1 MPDLKIHFYTGLG
14 NLVACA
20 AAAAYVGTV
29 ADLRERLQAAVG
41 AAYRLEQELG
51 GGGMSRVFAATDTA
65 LGRRVVLKVLPP
77 DLAAGV
83 NRDRF
88 LREIQLAASLQHPHI
103 VPLLSAGYEDDLA
116 YYTMPLI
123 EGESLRAKL
132 GRGGE
137 LPVAD
142 VVWVLR
148 DVLDALTYAHAH
160 GIVHR
165 DIKPDNVLLSGHH
178 ALVTDFGV
186 AKAISEATGAS
197 SLTSAGVALGTPA
210 YMAPEQVAADPHTDH
225 RCDLY
230 AVGVLG
236 YEMLAGRPPFAGATP
251 QQVLAA
257 QVTRTPERV
266 TLHRPAVPPTLED
279 MIMRCLEKAPA
290 DRWQSADELLSHL
303 EAIRTPVVPALEGT
317 RRKGRRWRVASRPA
331 RALAVGTAVVALAAI
346 AAMWHP
352 WRRPARAA
360 PGADVASVAVL
371 PFDNLTGNPSDRY
384 LSDGMTEEVIGQL
397 AQVRG
402 LKVISRTSSEALKGI
417 RLTLRQIADTL
428 GVRHILEGS
437 VRHAGNR
444 IRVAVDLIDATSD
457 AHVWASSYDRD
468 LTDVFAVQEEI
479 ARHVADSLVRTVG
492 IRPTLSHG
500 SRTERAGAYEAYLSA
515 RSLIYRRTREGLR
528 GAKEQFERA
537 IALDPTYAPAYAG
550 LASVYPLWA
559 TFAYS
564 GIDFYEGYGQ
574 AIAKADRAIAL
585 DPELAEAYATRGY
598 IMTRAW
604 GPAGEIAADFN
615 RALELRPN
623 SADVHQWY
631 ARFLTRQERYDE
643 ALAEVER
650 AVALDPLAP
659 GVRVAFA
666 LDALAAR
673 RYDVAAQEAERVVAL
688 EPSLVAGR
696 ALQGLGNLLS
706 GHPDR
711 CATLGLGPYV
721 GVRAMCL
728 HSLGKVGEAARLADS
743 LHAAFAAGATHDSA
757 FSPVLAARG
766 LAEYYAWTGDARQAL
781 TWLERAYA
789 ISPEGEFL
797 GLIATGIY
805 DRVREDPRFK
815 AGLERER
822 IRIYDRV
829 RRARREVGP

>member
-1 MPDLKIHFYTGLG
+1 
-14 NLVACA
+14 
-20 AAAAYVGTV
+20 
-29 ADLRERLQAAVG
+29 
-41 AAYRLEQELG
+41 
-51 GGGMSRVFAATDTA
+51 MSRVFAATDTA

-230 AVGVLG
+230 AVGVVG

-317 RRKGRRWRVASRPA
+317 RRKARRWRVASGPA
-331 RALAVGTAVVALAAI
+331 RALAVGTSVVALAAI
-346 AAMWHP
+346 AAVWHP
-352 WRRPARAA
+352 WRRPARATA
-360 PGADVASVAVL
+360 LEADVASVAVL

-402 LKVISRTSSEALKGI
+402 LKVISRTSTEALKGVH
-417 RLTLRQIADTL
+417 LTLRQIADTL

-444 IRVAVDLIDATSD
+444 IRVAVDLIDATTD

-479 ARHVADSLVRTVG
+479 ARHVADSLVSTVG
-492 IRPTLSHG
+492 VRPTVG
-500 SRTERAGAYEAYLSA
+500 RVSRTEHPGAYEAYLA
-515 RSLIYRRTREGLR
+515 GRYLLYRRTREGLR
-528 GAKEQFERA
+528 GALAQFQQA
-537 IALDPTYAPAYAG
+537 IAQDSTYAPAYAG
-550 LASVYPLWA
+550 LATVYQLWV
-559 TFAYS
+559 FYAYP
-564 GIDFYEGYGQ
+564 GINFYEAEGR
-574 AIAKADRAIAL
+574 AVAMADRAIAL
-585 DPELAEAYATRGY
+585 DSDLAEAYAARGWA
-598 IMTRAW
+598 MTRAW
-604 GPAGEIAADFN
+604 APAQVISPDFQ

-623 SADVHQWY
+623 SPDVHQWY
-631 ARFLTRQERYDE
+631 AGFLAREGRNDE
-643 ALAEVER
+643 AIAEVER

-659 GVRVAFA
+659 GVRVAVSIIA
-666 LDALAAR
+666 LTSR
-673 RYDVAAQEAERVVAL
+673 RYDVAEQEGAQAVAL
-688 EPSLVAGR
+688 EPSLKHPR
-696 ALQGLGNLLS
+696 ALQALGDLLS
-706 GHPDR
+706 GNPDR
-711 CATLGLGPYV
+711 CASLSLGPYV

-728 HSLGKVGEAARLADS
+728 HSLGRFGEAARIADS
-743 LHAAFAAGATHDSA
+743 LRVTFAAGTVGNSA

-766 LAEYYAWTGDARQAL
+766 VAEYQAWTGHAAESL
-781 TWLERAYA
+781 AWLERAYA
-789 ISPEGEFL
+789 ISPEGEDYRM
-797 GLIATGIY
+797 IASGIY
-805 DRVREDPRFK
+805 DKVRNDPRFK
-815 AGLERER
+815 AGLQRVR
-822 IRIYDRV
+822 TQVYDRV
-829 RRARREVGP
+829 QRARLGVGK